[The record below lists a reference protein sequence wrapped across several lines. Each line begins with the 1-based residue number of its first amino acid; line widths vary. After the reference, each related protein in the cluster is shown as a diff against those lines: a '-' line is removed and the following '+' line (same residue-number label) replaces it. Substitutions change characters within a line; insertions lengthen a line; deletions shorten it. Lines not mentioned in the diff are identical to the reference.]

1 MAKKESGFIHWYESY
16 QGKKVTGI
24 IYSAGASVVI
34 IGALFKIMHFPG
46 AGPVLMTGMITESLL
61 FMIGVL
67 DKPHQDFHWEN
78 VFPQVCGY
86 GTEPEYLAELQ
97 NRPRPTLLGAGSED
111 GAPQP
116 EEKKKA
122 NVPALSD
129 KDMEALKEGID
140 GLAKTAVQL
149 QDLGKVAVATNK
161 LGEKMEAAGEKMDAA
176 GAKMDAAGAKMDAT
190 AEAVGQKMTAAAE
203 AAGQKLGAAMDAAGQ
218 KMVAAGDK
226 MAVIGEAA
234 AKFAA
239 SSDAVTKKNEELGVA
254 YGTIV
259 TDMQGVV
266 AGTKNLQKGVD
277 TIGAKLSSLNSVY
290 ELQLA
295 ALQAQVDSY
304 KAQTAQVNAA
314 AEQVKAMTADVQ
326 KMQASIAEAT
336 KDHAAY
342 EASAKKLAQQVA
354 DLNKVYGNML
364 NALA

>member
-1 MAKKESGFIHWYESY
+1 MAKKESGFIRWYESY

-24 IYSAGASVVI
+24 VYSAGASVVI

-97 NRPRPTLLGAGSED
+97 SRPRPTLLGAGSDE
-111 GAPQP
+111 GAPTD
-116 EEKKKA
+116 KKKVY
-122 NVPALSD
+122 VPSINE
-129 KDMEALKEGID
+129 KDMEALKAGID

-149 QDLGKVAVATNK
+149 QDLGKVAVASNK
-161 LGEKMEAAGEKMDAA
+161 LGEKMEAAGDKMEAA
-176 GAKMDAAGAKMDAT
+176 
-190 AEAVGQKMTAAAE
+190 VE
-203 AAGQKLGAAMDAAGQ
+203 AAGQKMN
-218 KMVAAGDK
+218 AAGDK

-239 SSDAVTKKNEELGVA
+239 TSDAVSKKNEELNAA
-254 YGTIV
+254 YSTIV

-266 AGTKNLQKGVD
+266 AETKNLQKGVENVG
-277 TIGAKLSSLNSVY
+277 TKLGSLNSVY

-295 ALQAQVDSY
+295 ALQAQVESY

-314 AEQVKAMTADVQ
+314 ADQVKAMTADVQ
-326 KMQASIAEAT
+326 KMQASISEAA
-336 KDHAAY
+336 KEHAAY
-342 EASAKKLAQQVA
+342 EAASKKLAQQVA

>member
-1 MAKKESGFIHWYESY
+1 MAKKESGFIRWYESY

-34 IGALFKIMHFPG
+34 ICALFKIMHFPG

-97 NRPRPTLLGAGSED
+97 SRPRPTLLGAGVEEGVAPTQTED
-111 GAPQP
+111 
-116 EEKKKA
+116 KKKA
-122 NVPALSD
+122 NVPALTE

-149 QDLGKVAVATNK
+149 QDLGKVAVASNK
-161 LGEKMEAAGEKMDAA
+161 LGEKMEAAGEK
-176 GAKMDAAGAKMDAT
+176 
-190 AEAVGQKMTAAAE
+190 
-203 AAGQKLGAAMDAAGQ
+203 LGAAVDNAGQ
-218 KMVAAGDK
+218 KMVAASDK
-226 MAVIGEAA
+226 MAVIGDAA
-234 AKFAA
+234 AKFVA
-239 SSDAVTKKNEELGVA
+239 SADVVSKKNEELGAA

-259 TDMQGVV
+259 ADMQGVV
-266 AGTKNLQKGVD
+266 AETKNLHKGVEN
-277 TIGAKLSSLNSVY
+277 IGTKLGSLNSVY
-290 ELQLA
+290 ELQLN
-295 ALQAQVDSY
+295 ALQAQVEAY
-304 KAQTAQVNAA
+304 KAQTAQVTAA
-314 AEQVKAMTADVQ
+314 SDQVKAMSADVQ
-326 KMQASIAEAT
+326 KMQASINEAV
-336 KDHAAY
+336 KEHAAY
-342 EASAKKLAQQVA
+342 EAAAKKLAQQVA

>member
-46 AGPVLMTGMITESLL
+46 AGPVLMTGMITEAML

-78 VFPQVCGY
+78 VFPQICGY
-86 GTEPEYLAELQ
+86 GTEPEYLADLQ
-97 NRPRPTLLGAGSED
+97 SRPRPTLLGAGVEEGTVAPTQAED
-111 GAPQP
+111 
-116 EEKKKA
+116 KKKA
-122 NVPALSD
+122 NVPALTD

-149 QDLGKVAVATNK
+149 QDLGKVAVASNK
-161 LGEKMEAAGEKMDAA
+161 LGEKMEAAGEK
-176 GAKMDAAGAKMDAT
+176 
-190 AEAVGQKMTAAAE
+190 
-203 AAGQKLGAAMDAAGQ
+203 LGAAVDNAGQ
-218 KMVAAGDK
+218 KMVAASDK
-226 MAVIGEAA
+226 MAVIGDAA
-234 AKFAA
+234 AKFVA
-239 SSDAVTKKNEELGVA
+239 SADAVSKKNEELGAA

-259 TDMQGVV
+259 ADMQGVV
-266 AGTKNLQKGVD
+266 AETKNLHKGVEN
-277 TIGAKLSSLNSVY
+277 IGTKLGSLNSVY
-290 ELQLA
+290 ELQLN
-295 ALQAQVDSY
+295 ALQAQAEAY

-314 AEQVKAMTADVQ
+314 SDQVKAMAADVQ
-326 KMQASIAEAT
+326 KMQASINEAV
-336 KDHAAY
+336 KEHAAY
-342 EASAKKLAQQVA
+342 EAAAKKLAQQVA

>member
-1 MAKKESGFIHWYESY
+1 MAKKESGFIRWYESY
-16 QGKKVTGI
+16 QGKKITGI
-24 IYSAGASVVI
+24 VYSAGASVVI

-97 NRPRPTLLGAGSED
+97 SRPRPTLLGAGSEQ
-111 GAPQP
+111 GEAPTQT
-116 EEKKKA
+116 ENKQKA
-122 NVPALSD
+122 NVPALTD
-129 KDMEALKEGID
+129 DDMKALKEGID

-149 QDLGKVAVATNK
+149 QDLGKVAVASNK
-161 LGEKMEAAGEKMDAA
+161 LGEKMEAAGEK
-176 GAKMDAAGAKMDAT
+176 
-190 AEAVGQKMTAAAE
+190 VE
-203 AAGQKLGAAMDAAGQ
+203 AAS
-218 KMVAAGDK
+218 DK

-239 SSDAVTKKNEELGVA
+239 SSDAVSKKNEELSAA

-266 AGTKNLQKGVD
+266 TETKNLQKGIEGVG
-277 TIGAKLSSLNSVY
+277 TKLSSLNSVY

-295 ALQAQVDSY
+295 ALQAQVDAY
-304 KAQTAQVNAA
+304 KLQTTQVNAA
-314 AEQVKAMTADVQ
+314 TDQVKAMTADVL
-326 KMQASIAEAT
+326 KMQASINEAA
-336 KDHAAY
+336 KEQAAY

-364 NALA
+364 SALA

>member
-78 VFPQVCGY
+78 VFPQICGY

-97 NRPRPTLLGAGSED
+97 SRPRPTLLGAGMEE
-111 GAPQP
+111 GTVAPTP
-116 EEKKKA
+116 TEEKKKV
-122 NVPALSD
+122 NVPALTE
-129 KDMEALKEGID
+129 KDMESLKEGIE
-140 GLAKTAVQL
+140 GLAKTATQL
-149 QDLGKVAVATNK
+149 QDLGKVAEASNK
-161 LGEKMEAAGEKMDAA
+161 LGAKMEAAGEKMDAA
-176 GAKMDAAGAKMDAT
+176 GDKIGVAIGTAGDKLN
-190 AEAVGQKMTAAAE
+190 AAAE
-203 AAGQKLGAAMDAAGQ
+203 AAGQKMS
-218 KMVAAGDK
+218 AAGDK
-226 MAVIGEAA
+226 LSVIGDAA

-239 SSDAVTKKNEELGVA
+239 SSDAISKKHDELNAA
-254 YGTIV
+254 YATV
-259 TDMQGVV
+259 VNDMQGVV
-266 AGTKNLQKGVD
+266 AGTKNFQKEVE
-277 TIGAKLSSLNSVY
+277 TIGAKLGSINSVY

-295 ALQAQVDSY
+295 TLQAQIDAY
-304 KAQTAQVNAA
+304 KLQTNQVNAA
-314 AEQVKAMTADVQ
+314 SEQVKAMTADVQ
-326 KMQASIAEAT
+326 KMQASINEAV
-336 KDHAAY
+336 KEHAAY
-342 EASAKKLAQQVA
+342 EAATKKLAQQVA

>member
-46 AGPVLMTGMITESLL
+46 AGPVLMTGMITEAML

-78 VFPQVCGY
+78 VFPQICGY
-86 GTEPEYLAELQ
+86 GTEPEYLADLQ
-97 NRPRPTLLGAGSED
+97 SRPRPTLLGAGVEEGTVAPTQAED
-111 GAPQP
+111 
-116 EEKKKA
+116 KKKA
-122 NVPALSD
+122 NVPALTD

-149 QDLGKVAVATNK
+149 QDLGKVAVASNK
-161 LGEKMEAAGEKMDAA
+161 LGEKMEAAGEK
-176 GAKMDAAGAKMDAT
+176 
-190 AEAVGQKMTAAAE
+190 
-203 AAGQKLGAAMDAAGQ
+203 LGAAVDNAGQ
-218 KMVAAGDK
+218 KMVAASDK
-226 MAVIGEAA
+226 MAVIGDAA
-234 AKFAA
+234 AKFVA
-239 SSDAVTKKNEELGVA
+239 SADAVSKKNEELGAA

-259 TDMQGVV
+259 ADMQGVV
-266 AGTKNLQKGVD
+266 AETKNLHKGVEN
-277 TIGAKLSSLNSVY
+277 IGTKLGSLNSVY
-290 ELQLA
+290 ELQLN
-295 ALQAQVDSY
+295 ALQAQAEAY

-314 AEQVKAMTADVQ
+314 SDQVKAMAVDVQ
-326 KMQASIAEAT
+326 KMQASINEAV
-336 KDHAAY
+336 KEHAAY
-342 EASAKKLAQQVA
+342 EAAAKKLAQQVA

>member
-97 NRPRPTLLGAGSED
+97 SRPRPTLLGAGSEQ
-111 GAPQP
+111 GVAPTQT
-116 EEKKKA
+116 ENKQKA
-122 NVPALSD
+122 NVPALTE

-149 QDLGKVAVATNK
+149 QDLGKVAVASNK

-176 GAKMDAAGAKMDAT
+176 GAKMDAA
-190 AEAVGQKMTAAAE
+190 AEAVGQKVTAAA
-203 AAGQKLGAAMDAAGQ
+203 DAAGQ

-226 MAVIGEAA
+226 LAVIGEAA

-239 SSDAVTKKNEELGVA
+239 SSDAVTKKNEELGAA

-266 AGTKNLQKGVD
+266 TETKNLQKGIEGVG
-277 TIGAKLSSLNSVY
+277 TKLSSLNSVY

-295 ALQAQVDSY
+295 ALQAQVDAY
-304 KAQTAQVNAA
+304 KLQTTQVNAA
-314 AEQVKAMTADVQ
+314 TDQVKAMTADVQ
-326 KMQASIAEAT
+326 KMQASINEAA
-336 KDHAAY
+336 KEQAAY

-364 NALA
+364 SALA

>member
-1 MAKKESGFIHWYESY
+1 MAKKESGFIRWYESY

-97 NRPRPTLLGAGSED
+97 SRPRPTLLGAGSEQ
-111 GAPQP
+111 GEAPTQT
-116 EEKKKA
+116 ENKQKA
-122 NVPALSD
+122 NVPALTD
-129 KDMEALKEGID
+129 DDMKALKEGID

-149 QDLGKVAVATNK
+149 QDLGKVAVASNK
-161 LGEKMEAAGEKMDAA
+161 LGEKMEAAGEK
-176 GAKMDAAGAKMDAT
+176 
-190 AEAVGQKMTAAAE
+190 VE
-203 AAGQKLGAAMDAAGQ
+203 AAS
-218 KMVAAGDK
+218 DK

-239 SSDAVTKKNEELGVA
+239 SSDAVSKKNEELSAA

-266 AGTKNLQKGVD
+266 TETKNLQKGIEGVG
-277 TIGAKLSSLNSVY
+277 TKLSSQNSVY
-290 ELQLA
+290 ELQLNA
-295 ALQAQVDSY
+295 IQAQVDAF
-304 KAQTAQVNAA
+304 KAQSAQVNAA
-314 AEQVKAMTADVQ
+314 TEQVKAIAADVQ
-326 KMQASIAEAT
+326 KIQAATAEAV
-336 KDHAAY
+336 KSHAEY
-342 EASAKKLAQQVA
+342 EATSKKLAQQVA
-354 DLNKVYGNML
+354 ELNKVYGNML

>member
-16 QGKKVTGI
+16 QGKKITGI
-24 IYSAGASVVI
+24 VYSAGASVVI

-46 AGPVLMTGMITESLL
+46 AGPVLMTGMITEAFL

-78 VFPQVCGY
+78 VFPQLCGY
-86 GTEPEYLAELQ
+86 GTNPEYLAELEA
-97 NRPRPTLLGAGSED
+97 RPRPTLLGAGTED
-111 GAPQP
+111 GKVDDT
-116 EEKKKA
+116 KKKA
-122 NVPALSD
+122 DVPSISD
-129 KDMEALKEGID
+129 KDMEALKAGID

-149 QDLGKVAVATNK
+149 QDLGKVAVASNK
-161 LGEKMEAAGEKMDAA
+161 LGEKMEAAGEKM
-176 GAKMDAAGAKMDAT
+176 
-190 AEAVGQKMTAAAE
+190 E
-203 AAGQKLGAAMDAAGQ
+203 AAS
-218 KMVAAGDK
+218 DK

-239 SSDAVTKKNEELGVA
+239 SSDAVAKKNDELNVA
-254 YGTIV
+254 YTTIV
-259 TDMQGVV
+259 NDMQGVV
-266 AGTKNLQKGVD
+266 AGTKNFQKSVE
-277 TIGAKLSSLNSVY
+277 TIGTKLGSINSVY

-295 ALQAQVDSY
+295 ALQAQIDSY

-326 KMQASIAEAT
+326 KMQTSISEAV
-336 KDHAAY
+336 KEHAAY
-342 EASAKKLAQQVA
+342 EAASKKLAQQVA

>member
-1 MAKKESGFIHWYESY
+1 MAKKESGFIRWYESY

-24 IYSAGASVVI
+24 VYSIGASVVI

-46 AGPVLMTGMITESLL
+46 AGPVLMTGMITEALL

-78 VFPQVCGY
+78 VFPQLCGY

-97 NRPRPTLLGAGSED
+97 TRQRPTLLGAGTEEGS
-111 GAPQP
+111 APVQT
-116 EEKKKA
+116 ESKQKA
-122 NVPALSD
+122 NVPALTD
-129 KDMEALKEGID
+129 DDMKALKEGID

-149 QDLGKVAVATNK
+149 QDLGKVAVASNK
-161 LGEKMEAAGEKMDAA
+161 LGEKMEAAGEK
-176 GAKMDAAGAKMDAT
+176 
-190 AEAVGQKMTAAAE
+190 VE
-203 AAGQKLGAAMDAAGQ
+203 AAS
-218 KMVAAGDK
+218 DK

-239 SSDAVTKKNEELGVA
+239 SSDAVSKKNEELSAA

-266 AGTKNLQKGVD
+266 TETKNLQKGVEG
-277 TIGAKLSSLNSVY
+277 IGTKLSSLNSVY

-295 ALQAQVDSY
+295 ALQAQVDAY
-304 KAQTAQVNAA
+304 KLQTTQVTAA
-314 AEQVKAMTADVQ
+314 TDQVKAMTADVQ
-326 KMQASIAEAT
+326 KMQASINEAA
-336 KDHAAY
+336 KEQAAY

-354 DLNKVYGNML
+354 DLNKIYGNML
-364 NALA
+364 SALA

>member
-1 MAKKESGFIHWYESY
+1 MAKKESGFIRWYESY

-24 IYSAGASVVI
+24 VYSIGASVVI

-46 AGPVLMTGMITESLL
+46 AGPVLMTGMITEALL

-78 VFPQVCGY
+78 VFPQLCGY

-97 NRPRPTLLGAGSED
+97 TRQRPTLLGAGTEEGS
-111 GAPQP
+111 APVQT
-116 EEKKKA
+116 ESKQKA
-122 NVPALSD
+122 NVPALTD
-129 KDMEALKEGID
+129 DDMKALKEGID

-149 QDLGKVAVATNK
+149 QDLGKVAVASNK
-161 LGEKMEAAGEKMDAA
+161 LGEKMEAAGEK
-176 GAKMDAAGAKMDAT
+176 
-190 AEAVGQKMTAAAE
+190 VE
-203 AAGQKLGAAMDAAGQ
+203 AAS
-218 KMVAAGDK
+218 DK

-239 SSDAVTKKNEELGVA
+239 SSDAVSKKNEELSAA

-266 AGTKNLQKGVD
+266 AETKNLQKGVEG
-277 TIGAKLSSLNSVY
+277 IGTKLSSLNSVY

-295 ALQAQVDSY
+295 ALQAQVDAY
-304 KAQTAQVNAA
+304 KLQTTQVTAA
-314 AEQVKAMTADVQ
+314 TDQVKAMTADVQ
-326 KMQASIAEAT
+326 KMQASINEAA
-336 KDHAAY
+336 KEQAAY

-354 DLNKVYGNML
+354 DLNKIYGNML
-364 NALA
+364 SALA

>member
-1 MAKKESGFIHWYESY
+1 MAKKESGFIRWYESY

-24 IYSAGASVVI
+24 VYSIGASVVI

-46 AGPVLMTGMITESLL
+46 AGPVLMTGMITEALL

-78 VFPQVCGY
+78 VFPQLCGY

-97 NRPRPTLLGAGSED
+97 KRQRPTLLGAGTEEGS
-111 GAPQP
+111 APIQT
-116 EEKKKA
+116 ESKQKA
-122 NVPALSD
+122 NVPALTD
-129 KDMEALKEGID
+129 DDMKALKEGID

-149 QDLGKVAVATNK
+149 QDLGKVAVASNK
-161 LGEKMEAAGEKMDAA
+161 LGEKMEAAGEK
-176 GAKMDAAGAKMDAT
+176 
-190 AEAVGQKMTAAAE
+190 VE
-203 AAGQKLGAAMDAAGQ
+203 AAS
-218 KMVAAGDK
+218 DK

-239 SSDAVTKKNEELGVA
+239 SSDAVSKKNEELSAA

-266 AGTKNLQKGVD
+266 TETKNLQKGVEG
-277 TIGAKLSSLNSVY
+277 IGTKLSSLNSVY

-295 ALQAQVDSY
+295 ALQAQVDAY
-304 KAQTAQVNAA
+304 KLQTTQVTAA
-314 AEQVKAMTADVQ
+314 TDQVKAMTADVQ
-326 KMQASIAEAT
+326 KMQASINEAA
-336 KDHAAY
+336 KEQAAY

-354 DLNKVYGNML
+354 DLNKIYGNML
-364 NALA
+364 SALA

>member
-1 MAKKESGFIHWYESY
+1 
-16 QGKKVTGI
+16 
-24 IYSAGASVVI
+24 I

-67 DKPHQDFHWEN
+67 DKPHQEFHWEN

-97 NRPRPTLLGAGSED
+97 SRPRPTLLGAGSEE
-111 GAPQP
+111 GTAPTQT
-116 EEKKKA
+116 EAKQKA
-122 NVPALSD
+122 NVPALTD
-129 KDMEALKEGID
+129 DDMKALKEGID

-149 QDLGKVAVATNK
+149 QDLGKVAVASNK
-161 LGEKMEAAGEKMDAA
+161 LGEKMEAAGEK
-176 GAKMDAAGAKMDAT
+176 
-190 AEAVGQKMTAAAE
+190 VE
-203 AAGQKLGAAMDAAGQ
+203 AAS
-218 KMVAAGDK
+218 DK

-239 SSDAVTKKNEELGVA
+239 SSDAVSKKNEELSAA

-266 AGTKNLQKGVD
+266 TETKNLQKGIEGVG
-277 TIGAKLSSLNSVY
+277 TKLSSLNSVY

-295 ALQAQVDSY
+295 ALQAQVDAY
-304 KAQTAQVNAA
+304 KLQTTQVNAA
-314 AEQVKAMTADVQ
+314 TDQVKAMTADVL
-326 KMQASIAEAT
+326 KMQASINEAA
-336 KDHAAY
+336 KEQAAY

-364 NALA
+364 SALA

>member
-1 MAKKESGFIHWYESY
+1 MAKKESGFIRWYESY

-97 NRPRPTLLGAGSED
+97 SRPRPTLLGAGVEEGVAPTQTED
-111 GAPQP
+111 
-116 EEKKKA
+116 KKKA
-122 NVPALSD
+122 NVPALTE

-149 QDLGKVAVATNK
+149 QDLGKVAVASNK
-161 LGEKMEAAGEKMDAA
+161 LGEKMEAAGEK
-176 GAKMDAAGAKMDAT
+176 
-190 AEAVGQKMTAAAE
+190 
-203 AAGQKLGAAMDAAGQ
+203 LGAAVDNAGQ
-218 KMVAAGDK
+218 KMVAASDK
-226 MAVIGEAA
+226 MAVIGDAA
-234 AKFAA
+234 AKFVA
-239 SSDAVTKKNEELGVA
+239 SADVVSKKNEELGAA

-259 TDMQGVV
+259 ADMQGVV
-266 AGTKNLQKGVD
+266 AETKNLHKGVEN
-277 TIGAKLSSLNSVY
+277 IGTKLGSLNSVY
-290 ELQLA
+290 ELQLN
-295 ALQAQVDSY
+295 ALQAQVEAY
-304 KAQTAQVNAA
+304 KAQTAQVTAA
-314 AEQVKAMTADVQ
+314 SDQVKAMSADVQ
-326 KMQASIAEAT
+326 KMQASINEAV
-336 KDHAAY
+336 KEHAAY
-342 EASAKKLAQQVA
+342 EAAAKKLAQQVA

>member
-1 MAKKESGFIHWYESY
+1 MAKKESGFIRWYESY
-16 QGKKVTGI
+16 QGKKITGI
-24 IYSAGASVVI
+24 VYSAGASVVI

-97 NRPRPTLLGAGSED
+97 SRPRPTLLGAGSEE
-111 GAPQP
+111 GTAPTQT
-116 EEKKKA
+116 EAKQKA
-122 NVPALSD
+122 NVPALTD
-129 KDMEALKEGID
+129 DDMKALKEGID

-149 QDLGKVAVATNK
+149 QDLGKVAVASNK
-161 LGEKMEAAGEKMDAA
+161 LGEKMEAAGEK
-176 GAKMDAAGAKMDAT
+176 
-190 AEAVGQKMTAAAE
+190 VE
-203 AAGQKLGAAMDAAGQ
+203 AAS
-218 KMVAAGDK
+218 DK

-239 SSDAVTKKNEELGVA
+239 SSDAVSKKNEELSAA

-266 AGTKNLQKGVD
+266 TETKNLQKGIEGVG
-277 TIGAKLSSLNSVY
+277 TKLSSLNSVY

-295 ALQAQVDSY
+295 ALQAQVDAY
-304 KAQTAQVNAA
+304 KLQTTQVNAA
-314 AEQVKAMTADVQ
+314 TDQVKAMTADVL
-326 KMQASIAEAT
+326 KMQASINEAA
-336 KDHAAY
+336 KEQAAY

-364 NALA
+364 SALA